1 MPIEKLKEFL
11 DGNKVKY
18 VTIRHSTAYT
28 AQETAASA
36 HIPGKELAKTVVL
49 RIDGKMTMAV
59 LPASHKLDIPLLKK
73 AVGAR
78 DVEIAHEPDFRDMF
92 PGCDTGAMPPFGNL
106 YRDRRPGGLPA
117 GRERG
122 DRLQRLLPLGA
133 RQAQIRRLY
142 QSREAQDRELL
153 SAPVIGGRSA
163 RRTSRGS

>member
-1 MPIEKLKEFL
+1 MPIQKLREFL

-49 RIDGKMTMAV
+49 RIDGRMTIAV

-78 DVEIAHEPDFRDMF
+78 DVEIAREADFRDMF

-106 YRDRRPGGLPA
+106 YGMDVLVDA
-117 GRERG
+117 
-122 DRLQRLLPLGA
+122 LLAESPEIA
-133 RQAQIRRLY
+133 FNAC
-142 QSREAQDRELL
+142 SHSELVKL
-153 SAPVIGGRSA
+153 NYDDFIKLVKPKVASFSALR
-163 RRTSRGS
+163 

>member
-1 MPIEKLKEFL
+1 MPIQKLKEFL

-49 RIDGKMTMAV
+49 RIDGKMAIAV

-73 AVGAR
+73 AVGAS
-78 DVEIAHEPDFRDMF
+78 DVEIAHEADFRDMF

-106 YRDRRPGGLPA
+106 YGMDVLV
-117 GRERG
+117 
-122 DRLQRLLPLGA
+122 DSLLA
-133 RQAQIRRLY
+133 ENAEIAFNAC
-142 QSREAQDRELL
+142 SHSELVKL
-153 SAPVIGGRSA
+153 KYADYIKLVKPKVVSFSALR
-163 RRTSRGS
+163 

>member
-1 MPIEKLKEFL
+1 MPIEKLREFL

-18 VTIRHSTAYT
+18 VTIRHSTAFT

-49 RIDGKMTMAV
+49 RIDGRMVIAV

-78 DVEIAHEPDFRDMF
+78 DVEIAHEADFRDMF

-106 YRDRRPGGLPA
+106 FGMEVLVD
-117 GRERG
+117 ER
-122 DRLQRLLPLGA
+122 LA
-133 RQAQIRRLY
+133 ESEEIAFNAC
-142 QSREAQDRELL
+142 SHSELVKL
-153 SAPVIGGRSA
+153 RYADYIELVKPRIASFSVLR
-163 RRTSRGS
+163 

>member
-1 MPIEKLKEFL
+1 MPIQKLKEFL

-49 RIDGKMTMAV
+49 RIDGKMAIAV
-59 LPASHKLDIPLLKK
+59 LPASHKLDIPMLKK

-78 DVEIAHEPDFRDMF
+78 DVEIAHEADFRDMF

-106 YRDRRPGGLPA
+106 YGMDVLV
-117 GRERG
+117 
-122 DRLQRLLPLGA
+122 DSLLA
-133 RQAQIRRLY
+133 ENAEIAFNAC
-142 QSREAQDRELL
+142 SHSELVKL
-153 SAPVIGGRSA
+153 KYADYIKLVKPKVVSFSVLR
-163 RRTSRGS
+163 

>member
-106 YRDRRPGGLPA
+106 YGIDVLV
-117 GRERG
+117 
-122 DRLQRLLPLGA
+122 DSLLA
-133 RQAQIRRLY
+133 ENAEIAFNAC
-142 QSREAQDRELL
+142 SHSELVKL
-153 SAPVIGGRSA
+153 KYADYVNLVKPKIASFSVLR
-163 RRTSRGS
+163 

>member
-1 MPIEKLKEFL
+1 MPIQKLKEFL

-49 RIDGKMTMAV
+49 RIDGRMTMAV

-78 DVEIAHEPDFRDMF
+78 DVEIAHEADFKDIF
-92 PGCDTGAMPPFGNL
+92 AGCDTGAMPPFGNL
-106 YRDRRPGGLPA
+106 YGIDVLVDSLLA
-117 GRERG
+117 GNEEI
-122 DRLQRLLPLGA
+122 A
-133 RQAQIRRLY
+133 FNAC
-142 QSREAQDRELL
+142 SHSELVKL
-153 SAPVIGGRSA
+153 KYADYIKLVNPKV
-163 RRTSRGS
+163 TSFSVLR